1 MYLHERDNC
10 TAFRWDASALTATYE
25 RVSRKQGLPQGRVA
39 SLGFYW
45 NKMKNI
51 DRLWEN
57 TEKRF
62 REHFDNKKTVWG
74 GYAISFVSIALAILI
89 VGVTVWRHRE
99 FTGETLELI
108 VVLSLL
114 GITSF
119 VFCYFR
125 KTAPIRVKFYTLS
138 LVMALVPTYM
148 LTFHPEATSRRY
160 PYPEFNRAVEFVGI
174 VFFGGGGLC
183 VLYKDIMWHLK
194 HKSKKKHSNT
204 SRKPHK
210 KQEKH
215 VHC

>member
-1 MYLHERDNC
+1 
-10 TAFRWDASALTATYE
+10 
-25 RVSRKQGLPQGRVA
+25 
-39 SLGFYW
+39 
-45 NKMKNI
+45 MKNI
-51 DRLWEN
+51 DILWEN

-62 REHFDNKKTVWG
+62 REYFDNKKTVWG
-74 GYAISFVSIALAILI
+74 GYAISFVSIALAILT

-99 FTGETLELI
+99 FTGEALELT
-108 VVLSLL
+108 VVLLLL

-125 KTAPIRVKFYTLS
+125 KTAPIRVKFYTVS

-160 PYPEFNRAVEFVGI
+160 PYQEFNRAVEFVGI
-174 VFFGGGGLC
+174 AFFGGGGLC

-210 KQEKH
+210 KTRKTCALLDCLKVAAQVWRTPKRKNSVTCWFH
-215 VHC
+215 YALRS

>member
-1 MYLHERDNC
+1 
-10 TAFRWDASALTATYE
+10 
-25 RVSRKQGLPQGRVA
+25 
-39 SLGFYW
+39 
-45 NKMKNI
+45 MKNI
-51 DRLWEN
+51 DILWEN

-74 GYAISFVSIALAILI
+74 GYAISFVSIALAILT

-99 FTGETLELI
+99 FTGETLGLT

-125 KTAPIRVKFYTLS
+125 KTAPIRVKFYTVS

-194 HKSKKKHSNT
+194 HKSKRNIPIHPENHIKT
-204 SRKPHK
+204 RKTCALLDCLKVAAQVWRTPKRKNSVTCWFHYALRS
-210 KQEKH
+210 
-215 VHC
+215 

>member
-1 MYLHERDNC
+1 
-10 TAFRWDASALTATYE
+10 
-25 RVSRKQGLPQGRVA
+25 
-39 SLGFYW
+39 
-45 NKMKNI
+45 MKNI
-51 DRLWEN
+51 DILWEN

-74 GYAISFVSIALAILI
+74 GYAISFVGIALAILT

-99 FTGETLELI
+99 FTGETLELTI
-108 VVLSLL
+108 VWSLL
-114 GITSF
+114 GITCF

-125 KTAPIRVKFYTLS
+125 KTAPIRVKFYTVS

-160 PYPEFNRAVEFVGI
+160 PDPEFNRAVEFVGI

>member
-1 MYLHERDNC
+1 
-10 TAFRWDASALTATYE
+10 
-25 RVSRKQGLPQGRVA
+25 
-39 SLGFYW
+39 
-45 NKMKNI
+45 MKNI
-51 DRLWEN
+51 DILWEN

-74 GYAISFVSIALAILI
+74 GYAISFVSIALAILT

-99 FTGETLELI
+99 FTGETLELT

-125 KTAPIRVKFYTLS
+125 KTAPIRVKFYTVS

-160 PYPEFNRAVEFVGI
+160 PYQEFNCAVEFVGI
-174 VFFGGGGLC
+174 AFFGGGGLC

-194 HKSKKKHSNT
+194 HKPKKKHSNT
-204 SRKPHK
+204 SRKPY
-210 KQEKH
+210 EKTRKTCALLDCLKVAAQVWRTPKRKNSVTCWFH
-215 VHC
+215 YALRS

>member
-1 MYLHERDNC
+1 MGRLCHQFCEHCPRHTDCRCNGV
-10 TAFRWDASALTATYE
+10 AT
-25 RVSRKQGLPQGRVA
+25 QGVYWRNPGTYCCFVA
-39 SLGFYW
+39 IGNHQL
-45 NKMKNI
+45 
-51 DRLWEN
+51 R
-57 TEKRF
+57 
-62 REHFDNKKTVWG
+62 
-74 GYAISFVSIALAILI
+74 ILLFQKDSPHKI
-89 VGVTVWRHRE
+89 
-99 FTGETLELI
+99 
-108 VVLSLL
+108 
-114 GITSF
+114 
-119 VFCYFR
+119 
-125 KTAPIRVKFYTLS
+125 KFYIVS